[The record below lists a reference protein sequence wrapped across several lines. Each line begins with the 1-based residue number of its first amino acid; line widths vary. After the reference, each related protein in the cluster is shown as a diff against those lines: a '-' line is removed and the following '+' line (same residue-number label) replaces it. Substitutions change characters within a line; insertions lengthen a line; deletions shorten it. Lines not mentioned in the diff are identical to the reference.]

1 MQKPHRQAVILFAHG
16 ARDQRWSQTLD
27 GLRTRVSSALPDT
40 WVGQAYL
47 ELQAPTLAASLD
59 EATRAGATDIRVVPV
74 FWASGGHIND
84 DLPPLLEIFRSNHP
98 GIRLE
103 LLPVLSELPGMLD
116 FIAGIIA
123 SQSRF
128 R

>member
-1 MQKPHRQAVILFAHG
+1 MQNPHRQAVILFAHG

-27 GLRTRVSSALPDT
+27 GLRSRVGHSLPDV
-40 WVGQAYL
+40 WVGLAYL
-47 ELQAPTLAASLD
+47 ELQSPTLVESLD
-59 EATRAGATDIRVVPV
+59 NAVHAGATDIRVVPV
-74 FWASGGHIND
+74 FWASGGHISN
-84 DLPPLLEIFRSNHP
+84 DLPPLLDSFRSNHP

-123 SQSRF
+123 SQARF